1 MLNITL
7 NISSQTWLIVGGG
20 QVATRRTKKIL
31 AANGIVK
38 VVSPVVSKELER
50 IGKRSKKIKILAR
63 AYKYADLRGV
73 NFVIACTNDKEINKK
88 IVADARKMKIFVSNA
103 SDNQD
108 SDFSFTSNFKLNKD
122 VEINFSTGGKSP
134 FFSKVVGILFEKNLK
149 KDLLKLYK
157 FLKDV
162 RKSNLDYQELASKII
177 DSGLLRKFEYTN
189 EKNIDKI
196 IKRLNREKTTHE

>member
-7 NISSQTWLIVGGG
+7 NISSQKWLVVGGG

-31 AANGIVK
+31 AANGAVK
-38 VVSPVVSKELER
+38 VISPVVSKELEK
-50 IGKRSKKIKILAR
+50 IAKRTNKIKILRR
-63 AYKYADLRGV
+63 AYKYTDVRGMSFIV
-73 NFVIACTNDKEINKK
+73 ACTNDKETNKK
-88 IVADARKMKIFVSNA
+88 VVADSRKMKIFVSNA
-103 SDNQD
+103 SDDQD

-122 VEINFSTGGKSP
+122 VEISFSTGGKSP
-134 FFSKVVGILFEKNLK
+134 FFSKVARILFEKNLK

-162 RKSNLDYQELASKII
+162 RKSNLNYQELTSKII
-177 DSGLLRKFEYTN
+177 DSGLLKKFEYTN

>member
-7 NISSQTWLIVGGG
+7 NISSQKWLIVGGG

-31 AANGIVK
+31 AANGAVK
-38 VVSPVVSKELER
+38 VISPVVSKELEKIAKRTNKIR
-50 IGKRSKKIKILAR
+50 ILRR
-63 AYKYADLRGV
+63 TYKYTDVRGMSFIV
-73 NFVIACTNDKEINKK
+73 ACTNDKEINKK
-88 IVADARKMKIFVSNA
+88 VVADSRKMKIFVSNA
-103 SDNQD
+103 SDDQD

-122 VEINFSTGGKSP
+122 VEISFSTGGKSP
-134 FFSKVVGILFEKNLK
+134 FFSKVVKILFEKNLK

-162 RKSNLDYQELASKII
+162 RKSNLNYQELTSKII
-177 DSGLLRKFEYTN
+177 DSGLLKKFEYTN

-196 IKRLNREKTTHE
+196 IKRLNRGKTAHE